1 MKVHRM
7 AARMRLYHHPFSPN
21 ARRVVMTAL
30 HLGLPIELV
39 SVDLAK
45 GEQRRPHF
53 LRMNPSGKVPVLQDG
68 DFYLSESH
76 AIMQYLADKTPDQ
89 TLYPPDLRARADV
102 NRWMFWS
109 AQHFQPATSVLV
121 WERLVKGLL
130 GLGAPDPLEEQRGE
144 KLVAE
149 LAEMLDAHLSDR
161 AWLCGASLTLA
172 DLAVAAPLG
181 YTEAARLPVTGLAS
195 LEAWLAR
202 IEQLEAWKKTAM

>member
-1 MKVHRM
+1 M

-45 GEQRRPHF
+45 GEQRQPHF
-53 LRMNPSGKVPVLQDG
+53 LRMNPNGKVPVLEDG
-68 DFYLSESH
+68 GFYLSESH
-76 AIMQYLADKTPDQ
+76 AIMQYLADKMSGQ
-89 TLYPPDLRARADV
+89 TLYPDDLQARADV

-109 AQHFQPATSVLV
+109 AQHFQPATSILV

-130 GLGAPDPLEEQRGE
+130 GLGAPDPIEEQRGE
-144 KLVAE
+144 KQVAE
-149 LAEMLDAHLSDR
+149 LAEMLDAHLSGR
-161 AWLCGASLTLA
+161 LWLCGEGLTLA

-181 YTEAARLPVTGLAS
+181 YTEAARLPVTELAS
-195 LEAWLAR
+195 LQAWFAR
-202 IEQLEAWKKTAM
+202 VQQLDAWKKTAM

>member
-1 MKVHRM
+1 
-7 AARMRLYHHPFSPN
+7 MRLYHHPFSPN

-45 GEQRRPHF
+45 GEQRQPHF
-53 LRMNPSGKVPVLQDG
+53 LQMNPNGKVPVLQDG

-76 AIMQYLADKTPDQ
+76 AIMQYLADKTAGQ
-89 TLYPPDLRARADV
+89 TLYPADLRARADV

-109 AQHFQPATSVLV
+109 AQHFQPATSILV

-130 GLGAPDPLEEQRGE
+130 GLGAPDPIEEQRGE

-149 LAEMLDAHLSDR
+149 LAEMLDAHLAGR
-161 AWLCGASLTLA
+161 LWLCGADLTLA

-181 YTEAARLPVTGLAS
+181 YTEAARLPVTELAS
-195 LEAWLAR
+195 LQAWLAR
-202 IEQLEAWKKTAM
+202 VQRLEAWKKTAM